1 MYEGATELV
10 FQAGKTPSIEE
21 LTEAIKVRLEIK
33 EEIFVAKYFHYN
45 FEWNEL
51 SRKAIEDLARQKKKP
66 EQKKKGQQKGKKE
79 ESKKAETS

>member
-1 MYEGATELV
+1 M
-10 FQAGKTPSIEE
+10 
-21 LTEAIKVRLEIK
+21 
-33 EEIFVAKYFHYN
+33 AKYFHYN

-51 SRKAIEDLARQKKKP
+51 SRKAIDDLARQKKKP